1 MTRFPVTLATHR
13 FLSAAFDSID
23 HSTLMQRFR
32 ISYGIDG
39 TVLDWITSYLSG
51 RTQHVRLS
59 EARSPS
65 SSVGPIQLLQGSVL
79 GPVFFIM
86 YAADLQELIEQH
98 QLTPYGYADDTQVY
112 GSCGPA
118 DAGGLAQKMSICIDE
133 VSLWM
138 KANRSQLNQP
148 KTEVVWF
155 ASSRRQHR
163 FTSDPVR
170 VGGTYV
176 LPAST
181 ARDLGVHL
189 DSDISMKKHI
199 NMTVRAC
206 FTALRRIRTL
216 RRSLPRHALLTLIR
230 ALVVSKVDYCSS
242 VLNGLPGRQLNRLQS
257 ILNAAART
265 IFCTRKHEH
274 ITPLLYELH
283 SLKVEERIKFK
294 LCVLTHC
301 CLHGM
306 APVYRA
312 EALHRTTD
320 VEASPRLRSADA
332 TLLLTPATRR
342 STLGDC
348 AF

>member
-1 MTRFPVTLATHR
+1 
-13 FLSAAFDSID
+13 
-23 HSTLMQRFR
+23 
-32 ISYGIDG
+32 
-39 TVLDWITSYLSG
+39 
-51 RTQHVRLS
+51 
-59 EARSPS
+59 
-65 SSVGPIQLLQGSVL
+65 
-79 GPVFFIM
+79 M

-98 QLTPYGYADDTQVY
+98 QLTPYGYADDTRVY
-112 GSCGPA
+112 GSCRPA

-242 VLNGLPGRQLNRLQS
+242 VLNGLPGRQLDPLQS

-265 IFCTRKHEH
+265 IFCTRKHEQ

-306 APVYRA
+306 APVYLA
-312 EALHRTTD
+312 QAHHRTTD
-320 VEASPRLRSADA
+320 VEASPRLQSADA
-332 TLLLTPATRR
+332 TLLLVPATRR